1 MRILLF
7 TCGWLCVGLAAL
19 GVILPLLPTV
29 PFLLLAVACFARSSE
44 RFHQWLL
51 SHRIFG
57 ELIQQWQQTRSI
69 PKKSKYLAVS
79 TIVFSGGISL
89 YALDNIMIKVALVI
103 LLSVPIVIILRLP
116 NSEELV
122 DASSNGRGEDL

>member
-1 MRILLF
+1 MRILLI

-19 GVILPLLPTV
+19 GVVLPLLPTV
-29 PFLLLAVACFARSSE
+29 PFLLLAAACFAKSSE

-57 ELIQQWQQTRSI
+57 EMIQQWQQTRSI

-79 TIVFSGGISL
+79 TIVVSGAISM
-89 YALDNIMIKVALVI
+89 YVLDHVMIKVTLVV
-103 LLSVPIVIILRLP
+103 LLTVPIVILLRLP
-116 NSEELV
+116 NSEEFV
-122 DASSNGRGEDL
+122 EASSNGRGDC